1 MKFAISLL
9 NYRPGRIG
17 GTETYLRELVAALAA
32 AGESDEVVLVTY
44 RDAADALPACGLPQ
58 VVADRSDRQVVAAR
72 CLEAF
77 TPYRARWADQLF
89 ARIDPD
95 AILFP
100 QQSIFPRRVAAPCVL
115 TVHDMQHLFI
125 PHYFSRFDRAFRAA
139 VYPASLRRADR
150 IIAISNFTRAALLER
165 CGIPPE
171 KVVTVP
177 HGFAP
182 ASVAQAATANDA
194 AACLPAGP
202 FLYYPA
208 STHPHKNHAVL
219 LTTLAEL
226 RRRGELEYQLVLSGV
241 RTRHWPQLARRI
253 EQLGLGD
260 VVEFTGLLPYHQVA
274 RYYAA
279 AAAVVI
285 PSQFEGFGLPVLEA
299 VAHGKKVI
307 VSDLEVFREL
317 GVPDAWRIDFRD
329 PDQLLRALRQP
340 GTTRLTRSPSTWH
353 DCARATLEVLRSAA
367 RSPTAARA

>member
-1 MKFAISLL
+1 
-9 NYRPGRIG
+9 
-17 GTETYLRELVAALAA
+17 
-32 AGESDEVVLVTY
+32 VVLVTY
-44 RDAADALPACGLPQ
+44 RDAAESLPAHGLPR
-58 VVADRSDRQVVAAR
+58 VVADRGDRRVVAAR

-77 TPYRARWADQLF
+77 TPHRARWAEDLF
-89 ARIDPD
+89 ARIAPD

-115 TVHDMQHLFI
+115 TVHDLQHLFF
-125 PHYFSRFDRAFRAA
+125 PHYFTRFDRAFRAA
-139 VYPASLRRADR
+139 VYPASLRGADR
-150 IIAISNFTRAALLER
+150 IIAISNFTRCTLLEHGGVPADR
-165 CGIPPE
+165 
-171 KVVTVP
+171 VVTVP

-182 ASVAQAATANDA
+182 APVTPAAAAAGDA
-194 AACLPAGP
+194 AAPLPAGP

-208 STHPHKNHAVL
+208 STHPHKNHATL

-226 RRRGELEYQLVLSGV
+226 RRRGTLEYRLVLSGV
-241 RTRHWPQLARRI
+241 RTKHWPQLARQI
-253 EQLGLGD
+253 QQLGLGD
-260 VVEFTGLLPYHQVA
+260 VVQFTGLLPYSRVA
-274 RYYAA
+274 QYYDA

-317 GVPDAWRIDFRD
+317 GVPAAWRIDFGD

-340 GTTRLTRSPSTWH
+340 GTTRLARSPSTWQ

-367 RSPTAARA
+367 RSPAAAPK